1 MHNPDKINDEE
12 KIFTIKLARCYI
24 TEAVEE
30 NQIYKLEVDKW
41 SADYYTDDFNGSDIL
56 AEDRS

>member
-41 SADYYTDDFNGSDIL
+41 NADYYTDDFNGSDIL
-56 AEDRS
+56 VEDRT